1 MGDLWYL
8 KIQCDSPLLLFLVV
22 WCASLLFSTLMYA
35 LTLAL
40 GAVGKAIA
48 VIIMVMQI
56 AGSGGTFP
64 VELMPAFFQWVYPLL
79 PFRYGMKAMHAA
91 IAGAYGNEYW
101 VALGQFMLF
110 MIPAL
115 LIGLIVARPLVK
127 SDVLMEQLVKT
138 GVYGE

>member
-1 MGDLWYL
+1 
-8 KIQCDSPLLLFLVV
+8 
-22 WCASLLFSTLMYA
+22 
-35 LTLAL
+35 
-40 GAVGKAIA
+40 
-48 VIIMVMQI
+48 
-56 AGSGGTFP
+56 
-64 VELMPAFFQWVYPLL
+64 MPAFFQWVYPLL

-138 GVYGE
+138 GVRRIGFSLVSSLHGRIEIFSGRPLRLKTSKRGK

>member
-1 MGDLWYL
+1 
-8 KIQCDSPLLLFLVV
+8 
-22 WCASLLFSTLMYA
+22 
-35 LTLAL
+35 
-40 GAVGKAIA
+40 
-48 VIIMVMQI
+48 
-56 AGSGGTFP
+56 
-64 VELMPAFFQWVYPLL
+64 MPAFFQWVYPLL

-127 SDVLMEQLVKT
+127 SDVLMEQLAKT